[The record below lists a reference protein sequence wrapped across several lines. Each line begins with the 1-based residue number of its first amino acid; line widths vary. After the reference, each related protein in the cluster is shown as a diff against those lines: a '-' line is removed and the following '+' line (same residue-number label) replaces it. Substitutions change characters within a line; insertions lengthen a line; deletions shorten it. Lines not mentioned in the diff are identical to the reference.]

1 MIYTLTMNMRRAMLI
16 SAMLIVALRSLY
28 IQPDKSSS
36 PSLKRLNNGEESV
49 PYVVTSL
56 KNKKIPSEKWKEN

>member
-1 MIYTLTMNMRRAMLI
+1 MRRAMLI

-56 KNKKIPSEKWKEN
+56 KNKKIPSEK